1 MSLEVWKEGMKE
13 AFSDIREDT
22 RQRDFRIIAGTAFL
36 TFAYLGRNW
45 YVDKGPFKTV
55 TKVLAGTLL
64 TTIITYYIL
73 LPVLGLRTHGISLGS
88 WSDEMKNWYRM
99 TSDDFRIWKLERKDK
114 RLTKKQEKA
123 THHLR
128 KLIIKKMINLRP
140 FGTLNWSHTG
150 AEWSTQF
157 PVGQDYD
164 DLVDEANEMIA
175 IAVKTDIL
183 GKKGG
188 WTTSELDN
196 WGYGSLDDMVEQ
208 WRRAVGER
216 AW

>member
-88 WSDEMKNWYRM
+88 WEDEMKDWYRREKEE
-99 TSDDFRIWKLERKDK
+99 FRIWKLERKDK

-150 AEWSTQF
+150 AGWPTSITNERAKNLE
-157 PVGQDYD
+157 DYD

-175 IAVKTDIL
+175 IAVKTDML
-183 GKKGG
+183 GKKG
-188 WTTSELDN
+188 D
-196 WGYGSLDDMVEQ
+196 GSLDDMVEQ

>member
-1 MSLEVWKEGMKE
+1 MKE

-22 RQRDFRIIAGTAFL
+22 RQRDFRIVAGTAFL

-45 YVDKGPFKTV
+45 LEDKGPFKTV
-55 TKVLAGTLL
+55 VKVLAGTAL

-73 LPVLGLRTHGISLGS
+73 LPVLGLRGQYIEMPSGLLSLGF
-88 WSDEMKNWYRM
+88 SDEIK
-99 TSDDFRIWKLERKDK
+99 DRIRREKEAFGLWRLERKDK

-150 AEWSTQF
+150 ADWGL
-157 PVGQDYD
+157 PVQGKVPEDYD
-164 DLVDEANEMIA
+164 ALEIEANEMIG
-175 IAVKTDIL
+175 IAVKNDML
-183 GKKGG
+183 GKKG
-188 WTTSELDN
+188 D
-196 WGYGSLDDMVEQ
+196 GSLDDMVEQ

>member
-22 RQRDFRIIAGTAFL
+22 RQRDFRIVAGAAFL

-45 YVDKGPFKTV
+45 YVDMGPFKTV
-55 TKVLAGTLL
+55 TKILAGTLL
-64 TTIITYYIL
+64 TTMITYYIL
-73 LPVLGLRTHGISLGS
+73 LPVLGLRGQDWRPLSLGF
-88 WSDEMKNWYRM
+88 SDEMKDWIRREK
-99 TSDDFRIWKLERKDK
+99 DAFGLWKLERKDK
-114 RLTKKQEKA
+114 RLTKKREK
-123 THHLR
+123 TTLHLR

-150 AEWSTQF
+150 AGWPMSLTNERAKNLD
-157 PVGQDYD
+157 DY
-164 DLVDEANEMIA
+164 EALEIDADIMIG
-175 IAVKTDIL
+175 IAVKNDML
-183 GKKGG
+183 GKKG
-188 WTTSELDN
+188 D
-196 WGYGSLDDMVEQ
+196 GSLDDMVEQ